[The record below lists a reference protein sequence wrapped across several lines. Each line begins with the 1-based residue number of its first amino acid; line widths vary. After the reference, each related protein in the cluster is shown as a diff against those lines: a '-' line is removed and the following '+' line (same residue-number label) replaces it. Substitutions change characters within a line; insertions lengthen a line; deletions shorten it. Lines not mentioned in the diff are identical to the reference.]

1 MTNKK
6 NKKKEA
12 NIISYKI
19 LLDATG
25 KVITERSILEL
36 DKMKGKLNVS
46 TMATLKTIIRT
57 ADVEFKKIHNKIET
71 ELDAKVYKD

>member
-1 MTNKK
+1 M
-6 NKKKEA
+6 KKEA
-12 NIISYKI
+12 NISSYKI

-46 TMATLKTIIRT
+46 TMATLKTIIRI
-57 ADVEFKKIHNKIET
+57 ADVEFKKIHGKIES
-71 ELDAKVYKD
+71 ELDSRLYKD